1 MYHPFFPMMGF
12 GAAST
17 IFLVALIL
25 GILYLLS
32 LQKAFERCAP
42 ENRAMP
48 AGQVW
53 LLLIPLF
60 NLVWNF
66 IVVTNLAKTL
76 GAEFRRRG
84 ISAEA
89 EPGKSTGL
97 AMSILAG
104 CSLFPVLNLLAGPA
118 GFVVWIIYWVKIAGY
133 SKLLETP
140 GTTYTTT
147 AMRS

>member
-12 GAAST
+12 GVAST
-17 IFLVALIL
+17 FFLVALIL
-25 GILYLLS
+25 GILYLLT

-66 IVVTNLAKTL
+66 IVVSNLAKSL
-76 GAEFRRRG
+76 GAELRRRG
-84 ISAEA
+84 IAAEA
-89 EPGKSTGL
+89 EPGKSIGL
-97 AMSILAG
+97 TMSILAC

-133 SKLLETP
+133 SKPLETP